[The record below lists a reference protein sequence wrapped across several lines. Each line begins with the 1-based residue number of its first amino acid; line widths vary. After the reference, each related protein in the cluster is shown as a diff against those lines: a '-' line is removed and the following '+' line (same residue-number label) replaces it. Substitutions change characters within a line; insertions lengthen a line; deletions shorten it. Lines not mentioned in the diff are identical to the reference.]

1 MQAFRVG
8 MEYLVNQ
15 LDGKMLIYAAISP
28 SLASGRYVHMRR
40 IACDAFK
47 SIKDSEY
54 TLNSVTNGWW
64 QTYLYDY
71 LDADHVVL
79 GTETSGAN
87 SIRILSA
94 LVTGCWI
101 IGDDFSA
108 DGPWKS
114 QAIQRYQNPILLEV
128 IRDGRAFR
136 PVSGNREKK
145 ASSSFIKVNGQ
156 TIWLALIN
164 VDEKAKDFE
173 INMKR
178 LNLNVNEI
186 YIAKD
191 VNLEGNAKRNPAIK
205 LYNHQIFKVKA
216 GNAMLLKIS
225 RI

>member
-94 LVTGCWI
+94 LVTGSWI
-101 IGDDFSA
+101 TGDEFSI

-114 QAIQRYQNPILLEV
+114 QASQRYQNSILLEV

-136 PVSGNREKK
+136 PVSGDREKK
-145 ASSSFIKVNGQ
+145 ASSSFIKVDGQ

-164 VDEKAKDFE
+164 VDNKAKDFE

-178 LNLNVNEI
+178 LNLNVNED
-186 YIAKD
+186 YSAKEAD
-191 VNLEGNAKRNPAIK
+191 LEGNAKKNPAVK
-205 LYNHQIFKVKA
+205 LYNHQIINVKA
-216 GNAMLLKIS
+216 GNARLLKIS
-225 RI
+225 RK